1 MQTTANR
8 RRRFSGPPRHV
19 TEQAK
24 AAAKKAADKT
34 FRKAVKRITNE
45 NLKEAAA
52 RRHLIVESVVMTRTG
67 PGEYVQTIRYR
78 EADSI
83 EDTISHRAYPP
94 FPIPEDDDFDHIA
107 LHDDCSGHLVLVDDP
122 DEDEWGS

>member
-24 AAAKKAADKT
+24 ATEKKAADKK
-34 FRKAVKRITNE
+34 FRKAVKRTTNE
-45 NLKEAAA
+45 KLKEAAA
-52 RRHLIVESVVMTRTG
+52 RRHLIPQSVVMTRTG
-67 PGEYVQTIRYR
+67 PGEYVQIIRFK

-94 FPIPEDDDFDHIA
+94 FPIPEDYDFDDIA
-107 LHDDCSGHLVLVDDP
+107 LHDDRTGHLILVDDP
-122 DEDEWGS
+122 DEDEWSS

>member
-24 AAAKKAADKT
+24 ATAKKAADKK
-34 FRKAVKRITNE
+34 FRKAVKRTTNE
-45 NLKEAAA
+45 KLKEAEA

-78 EADSI
+78 VADSI
-83 EDTISHRAYPP
+83 EDTIRHRAYPP
-94 FPIPEDDDFDHIA
+94 FPIPEEDDLDHIA
-107 LHDDCSGHLVLVDDP
+107 PLDDGSGHLILVDDL
-122 DEDEWGS
+122 DEDEWGA